1 MSEQEITL
9 DKSIDHSY
17 QVHSLK
23 VYKEPALPTDAVN
36 LLYAGE
42 GLPLKPFYCVM
53 VVGNQTEDDNFPG
66 YRVDTT
72 WSPNA
77 GDYPNGFPVADWE
90 CAMVGFKNTDDN
102 DTYVAWPNVGVDGK
116 WYVYYRRTGHDSEDQ
131 LNMLMVRRQFI
142 FT

>member
-23 VYKEPALPTDAVN
+23 VYKAPVLPTDAVN

-42 GLPLKPFYCVM
+42 GLPLKPFRCVM
-53 VVGNQTEDDNFPG
+53 VTSTQPEDDNFPG
-66 YRVDTT
+66 YRIEDGAF
-72 WSPNA
+72 PD
-77 GDYPNGFPVADWE
+77 GYPVADWE
-90 CAMVGFKNTDDN
+90 CAMVGFRNQDDQ
-102 DTYVAWPNVGVDGK
+102 DTYVAWPNVGVDNK
-116 WYVYYRRTGHDSEDQ
+116 WYVYYVRTGHDSDDQ